1 MKCPRCQKEV
11 NDDNQFCPYC
21 GQKLPH
27 KEDPLTKEYNEMRK
41 QLFIRIM
48 NRIMNIATIVAVIF
62 TVIGVFGPVIE
73 LTYNYA
79 TYDIG
84 GLYWFSYEGWLYL
97 QDGKLSIGPFITTFV
112 LYIITVAGVVTL
124 SSLAMTRAINS
135 LRKKE
140 ECKTVPHLI
149 LLAIIYRVYSAFVSC
164 FYYASISGAYD
175 QTSTGSAWGE
185 SLYTFALPIFTIA
198 FIAYIIVK
206 AIFTRDSKIIVTR
219 IFTIISSFVLLNMI
233 GNAFTT
239 LAYIDVDF
247 TSQTTLGILR
257 YFEEYQIS
265 TVPAVIIFSLF
276 GLGIVFLATIITL
289 GIINIRNLAK
299 NDSIN
304 RKAFLTLSI
313 CAASI
318 GLIMFILTIV
328 FGAYVNQIPGLE
340 NCIFGLSESIV
351 LILLST
357 QIVLGLAIAVSC
369 IKEKKED
376 PNIIDVEVIEN

>member
-1 MKCPRCQKEV
+1 MKCPRCQREV

-27 KEDPLTKEYNEMRK
+27 KVDPVTKEYNEMRK
-41 QLFIRIM
+41 QIFMRIM

-62 TVIGVFGPVIE
+62 TVIGVFGPVIQ

-97 QDGKLSIGPFITTFV
+97 RDGQLSIGPFITTFV
-112 LYIITVAGVVTL
+112 LYIMTVAGVVTL
-124 SSLAMTRAINS
+124 SSLAMTKAINS
-135 LRKKE
+135 LRKRE

-149 LLAIIYRVYSAFVSC
+149 LLAVIYRVYSAFINC
-164 FYYASISGAYD
+164 FYYASISSAYD

-185 SLYTFALPIFTIA
+185 SLYTVALPLFTIA
-198 FIAYIIVK
+198 FIAYVIVK

-239 LAYIDVDF
+239 LAYIDINN

-257 YFEEYQIS
+257 YFEEFQIPATS
-265 TVPAVIIFSLF
+265 AVIILSLF
-276 GLGIVFLATIITL
+276 GLGILFLATIIAL
-289 GIINIRNLAK
+289 GLINIRNLAK

-304 RKAFLTLSI
+304 RKTFLILSI

-318 GLIMFILTIV
+318 AFIMFILDIV
-328 FGAYVNQIPGLE
+328 FGTTVNQIPGLE
-340 NCIFGLSESIV
+340 NCIFGLSESII
-351 LILLST
+351 LMLLST
-357 QIVLGLAIAVSC
+357 QLTLGFAIAVSC
-369 IKEKKED
+369 IKEKVED
-376 PNIIDVEVIEN
+376 PNIIDVEVIDK